1 MQSITASSTPFLS
14 SSFPNT
20 QRKLLEEADQGTL
33 APMLAAAA
41 RRGSSRCRSSA
52 RRGGSRCRSSV
63 RCGGSRCSSS
73 ARGGGSGCSSAAHRG
88 ASRCSSADQRVPEL
102 PLQLGAADGALV
114 AVTGERSIYMR
125 WICLSTSHEHDDASN
140 RINL

>member
-1 MQSITASSTPFLS
+1 MADLQFFCNLLCFWTGPNSIDELTILEFN
-14 SSFPNT
+14 SFPLFFIPNT

-88 ASRCSSADQRVPEL
+88 ASRCSSVDQRVPEL
-102 PLQLGAADGALV
+102 LLQLGAADGALV
-114 AVTGERSIYMR
+114 AGK
-125 WICLSTSHEHDDASN
+125 N
-140 RINL
+140 